1 MEQVSQ
7 DFELFKGDS
16 KDLPVTVCDKNGDVV
31 DITDATIRWWAGKRE
46 ATGEVVIQK
55 DIGSPVG
62 IVITDA
68 VGGKFTITLDPV
80 DTINLTDKFLY
91 HEAEILDNTGRPTT
105 IMFGIIELRDS
116 LISQI
121 LGGV

>member
-1 MEQVSQ
+1 MVEQVSQ

-55 DIGSPVG
+55 DIGSPGG

-91 HEAEILDNTGRPTT
+91 HEAEILDNTGRSTT

-121 LGGV
+121 